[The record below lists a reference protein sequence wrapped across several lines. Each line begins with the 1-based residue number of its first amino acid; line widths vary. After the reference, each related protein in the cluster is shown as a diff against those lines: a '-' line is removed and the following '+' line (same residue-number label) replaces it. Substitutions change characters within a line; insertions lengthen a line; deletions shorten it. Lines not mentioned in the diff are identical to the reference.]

1 MQKGFKLKIS
11 AKFFNKNHLNELKRY
26 TNVSNNSIHLISNK
40 NKNLEIY
47 KSLTEQIKL
56 INEKDLVETI
66 DSLNEK
72 FDLIIITDLFELTD
86 DIYNV
91 LKKIKFNLTSDGK
104 LLVTSVNPKW
114 NFILRLFENLNLK
127 TKTGNRA
134 YIHPKKISN
143 VAKSSNFELNQYY
156 SRQIF
161 PFHFIGIGNLIN
173 KILEFIFLQ
182 FNLGI
187 KNYMVFGIY
196 KNDNNKLSK
205 SIIIP
210 AKNEEKNLIPLIKRV
225 PNFEEDYELIVV
237 YGESQDKTEEVVL
250 NLEKSFPELNIS
262 VLKQSKNGKA
272 NAVWDA
278 VNIASNDLIAILD
291 SDQSVDPEVLIEFF
305 EILESGNADFV
316 NGTRLIYPMEDKA
329 MRALNTL
336 GNKAFQFL
344 ISIVIKQKL
353 TDSLCGTKVFKKTN
367 IKKILNWQNT
377 LASKD
382 PFGDFDLIFSAA
394 YSGDR
399 ILEYPVHYR
408 ARVYGETQISRFR
421 DGFKL
426 IRYFLKSFY
435 LFNISK

>member
-1 MQKGFKLKIS
+1 LKIS

-40 NKNLEIY
+40 SKNLEIY
-47 KSLTEQIKL
+47 ASLTEQIKL
-56 INEKDLVETI
+56 INEGDLVETI

-72 FDLIIITDLFELTD
+72 FDLIIVTDLFELTD

-91 LKKIKFNLTSDGK
+91 LKKIKFKLTSDGK

-127 TKTGNRA
+127 TKTASRA

-143 VAKSSNFELNQYY
+143 IAKSCNFELNQYY

-161 PFHFIGIGNLIN
+161 PFHLIGLGRLLNKVFELVFLI
-173 KILEFIFLQ
+173 I
-182 FNLGI
+182 NLGI
-187 KNYMVFGIY
+187 KNYMVFGVY
-196 KNDNNKLSK
+196 KNENNKLSK

-210 AKNEEKNLIPLIKRV
+210 AKNEEKNLIPLIKRI
-225 PNFEEDYELIVV
+225 PSFNEEYELIVV
-237 YGESQDKTEEVVL
+237 YGESQDKTEEVAL
-250 NLEKSFPELNIS
+250 NLEKTFPELNIS

-278 VNIASNDLIAILD
+278 VNIANNELLAILD
-291 SDQSVDPEVLIEFF
+291 SDQSVDPEVLVEFF

-336 GNKAFQFL
+336 GNKTFQFL
-344 ISIVIKQKL
+344 ISLVIKQKL
-353 TDSLCGTKVFKKTN
+353 TDSLCGTKVFKKSN

-377 LASKD
+377 LSSKD

-426 IRYFLKSFY
+426 IRYFIESFY

>member
-1 MQKGFKLKIS
+1 MKIS

-26 TNVSNNSIHLISNK
+26 AQTSNNSIHLISDK
-40 NKNLEIY
+40 NKNLKIY
-47 KSLTEQIKL
+47 ETLTDQMKL
-56 INEKDLVETI
+56 INEKDLLKTI
-66 DSLNEK
+66 QSLNGN

-91 LKKIKFNLTSDGK
+91 LKKIKLILKTDGK
-104 LLVTSVNPKW
+104 LLITSVNPRW
-114 NFILRLFENLNLK
+114 NTILRLFENLNLK
-127 TKTGNRA
+127 TKTASRA
-134 YIHPKKISN
+134 YIHPKKIN
-143 VAKSSNFELNQYY
+143 NIAKSSTFELNQYY

-161 PFHFIGIGNLIN
+161 PFRLIGLGSLLN
-173 KILEFIFLQ
+173 KILELIFLQ

-187 KNYMVFGIY
+187 KNYMVFGVY
-196 KNDNNKLSK
+196 KNDNNKFSK
-205 SIIIP
+205 SVIIP
-210 AKNEEKNLIPLIKRV
+210 AKNEEKNLIPLIKRI
-225 PNFEEDYELIVV
+225 PNFGQEYELIVV
-237 YGESQDKTEEVVL
+237 YGESQDKTEEICL
-250 NLEKSFPELNIS
+250 NLEKTFPDINIT

-278 VNIASNDLIAILD
+278 VSVVSNELIAILD

-329 MRALNTL
+329 MRSLNTL

-377 LASKD
+377 LSSKD

-394 YSGDR
+394 YTGQK
-399 ILEYPVHYR
+399 IIEYPIHYKSR
-408 ARVYGETQISRFR
+408 TYGKTQISRFR

-426 IRYFLKSFY
+426 IKYLLNSYFVLNTSRR
-435 LFNISK
+435 

>member
-1 MQKGFKLKIS
+1 MKIS

-26 TNVSNNSIHLISNK
+26 TNISNNSIHLISDK

-47 KSLTEQIKL
+47 KSLTEQIRL
-56 INEKDLVETI
+56 INEKDLLETI

-72 FDLIIITDLFELTD
+72 FDLIIITDLFELTN
-86 DIYNV
+86 DIYSF

-114 NFILRLFENLNLK
+114 NLILRLFENLNLK
-127 TKTGNRA
+127 TKTASRA

-143 VAKSSNFELNQYY
+143 IAKSCNFDLNQYY

-161 PFHFIGIGNLIN
+161 PFYLFGLGSLLN
-173 KILEFIFLQ
+173 KVFELIFLLI
-182 FNLGI
+182 NLGI
-187 KNYMVFGIY
+187 KNYMVFGVY
-196 KNDNNKLSK
+196 KNENNKLSK

-210 AKNEEKNLIPLIKRV
+210 AKNEEKNLVPLINRI
-225 PNFEEDYELIVV
+225 PSFNEEYELIVV
-237 YGESQDKTEEVVL
+237 YGESHDKTEEVAL
-250 NLEKSFPELNIS
+250 NLENTFPELNIS

-278 VNIASNDLIAILD
+278 VNVANNELLAILD
-291 SDQSVDPEVLIEFF
+291 SDQSVDPEVLVEFF
-305 EILESGNADFV
+305 EILENGNADFV

-329 MRALNTL
+329 MRSLNTL
-336 GNKAFQFL
+336 GNKTFQFL

-353 TDSLCGTKVFKKTN
+353 TDSLCGTKVFKKSN
-367 IKKILNWQNT
+367 ITKILNWQNT
-377 LASKD
+377 MSSKD

-408 ARVYGETQISRFR
+408 ARIYGETQISRFR

-426 IRYFLKSFY
+426 IKYFIESFY